1 MMITKIALS
10 YLLLFTTMLG
20 AGVILTLL
28 DIEIP
33 KWFNALFG
41 AVILLFPLL
50 LIGTGFYF
58 IWVE

>member
-1 MMITKIALS
+1 MITKIALS

-20 AGVILTLL
+20 AGVVMTLL
-28 DIEIP
+28 DVEIP

-41 AVILLFPLL
+41 GLVLLFPLL
-50 LIGTGFYF
+50 LVGIGFYF